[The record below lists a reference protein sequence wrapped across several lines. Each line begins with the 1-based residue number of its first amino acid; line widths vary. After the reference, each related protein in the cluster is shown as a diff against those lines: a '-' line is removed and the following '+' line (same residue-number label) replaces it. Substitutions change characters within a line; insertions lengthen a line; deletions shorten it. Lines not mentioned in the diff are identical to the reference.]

1 MNENIQK
8 LMRILT
14 DSYAIK
20 ILAASYNEEKS
31 AIQLSQELNVPIA
44 ACYRR
49 LHALQSMNLI
59 SESVKTTYKGK
70 KIKYY
75 SSTIKKAIIQIEN
88 NYIYIELSDRDGN
101 VKKLNGKIVG
111 KGYGE

>member
-1 MNENIQK
+1 MDAELEKIMK
-8 LMRILT
+8 VLA

-20 ILAASYNEEKS
+20 ILTASYNTEKS

-49 LHALQSMNLI
+49 IHTLQSLGLLNEFERLNN
-59 SESVKTTYKGK
+59 KGK

-75 SSTIKKAIIQIEN
+75 SSVIKRVSIKIERNQIT
-88 NYIYIELSDRDGN
+88 IELMDREG
-101 VKKLNGKIVG
+101 KKKVYRGIIVR

>member
-1 MNENIQK
+1 MKESLEK

-14 DSYAIK
+14 DGYAIK
-20 ILAASYNEEKS
+20 ILAASYREEKS

-49 LHALQSMNLI
+49 LHTLQSMDLI
-59 SESVKTTYKGK
+59 DTIVKTNHKGK
-70 KIKYY
+70 KTKYY
-75 SSTIKKAIIQIEN
+75 SSRIKRASINIEN
-88 NYIYIELSDRDGN
+88 NHVLIELSFKNGD
-101 VKKLNGKIVG
+101 VKRYRGIVIG